1 MMRDDFDEVA
11 GAFQLA
17 QAAGD
22 RAALARLVAA
32 YPQHE
37 DRLLAFALF
46 DAAVPTAVGAGELAR
61 HAHAA
66 AALKGRALAAIADAE
81 IAEAASV
88 QVAAIAG
95 ILARARAI
103 GLEPKALAA
112 AVGLP
117 RDVLLQLD
125 RRLVSVGSV
134 PRRLLGRL
142 ADALQSSAESV
153 QGFLAGGPVGRVAA
167 YNFAAAAPQAGE
179 AQSFAEALAASAL
192 ATPEQRAYWDAALRD
207 EGLGA

>member
-11 GAFQLA
+11 GAYQLA

-22 RAALARLVAA
+22 RAALTRLVAE

-46 DAAVPTAVGAGELAR
+46 DAALPTAVGPGELAR
-61 HAHAA
+61 YAEAA
-66 AALKGRALAAIADAE
+66 RALRGRALAAVAADE
-81 IAEAASV
+81 MSEAASG

-103 GLEPKALAA
+103 GIEPKALAA
-112 AVGLP
+112 TVGLP

-125 RRLVSVGSV
+125 RRLVSVSSV

-142 ADALQSSAESV
+142 ADTLQTSADSV
-153 QGFLAGGPVGRVAA
+153 QGFLAGGPSGRVAA
-167 YNFAAAAPQAGE
+167 YNFAAAAPGAGE

>member
-11 GAFQLA
+11 GAYQLA

-22 RAALARLVAA
+22 RMELARLLAA

-37 DRLLAFALF
+37 DRLLAFALY
-46 DAAVPTAVGAGELAR
+46 DAAVPTAVGAGELASY
-61 HAHAA
+61 AQTA
-66 AALKGRALAAIADAE
+66 AALRGRALAAIAAAGVAE
-81 IAEAASV
+81 TATG
-88 QVAAIAG
+88 QVTAIAG

-103 GLEPKALAA
+103 GLEPRALAA

-117 RDVLLQLD
+117 RDVLLQID
-125 RRLVSVGSV
+125 RRLVSTSSV
-134 PRRLLGRL
+134 PRRLLSRL
-142 ADALQSSAESV
+142 ADALQTSAESV
-153 QGFLAGGPVGRVAA
+153 QGFLAGGPAGRVAA
-167 YNFAAAAPQAGE
+167 YNFAAAAPEVAE

-192 ATPEQRAYWDAALRD
+192 ATLEQRAYWSAALRD